1 MYQFRGVE
9 WAVSKIVL
17 VAFLLLFGSSS
28 LLAQVNASI
37 TGRVVDSSGAAVPQA
52 SVTVQSMETGE
63 IRTVTSDDSGSYRVL
78 QLPVGR
84 YSVKGE
90 KQGFKVRLQEGVNLV
105 VGQEAVVDLAL
116 EIGQVEQQV
125 TVTSEAPIV
134 NTTTEAVSGLV
145 DEQTV
150 KDLPL
155 NGRSFDNLIALNA
168 GAYSLTGLKNS
179 GAGEQQ
185 GNVFSVSGRRY
196 SENLFLLNGVE
207 YMGPSQVHSEPGG
220 VSGQLLGIDAV
231 REFNVLTDTYSA
243 EYGKRA
249 GGQIDIVTMSGTNQL
264 HGTVFEF
271 IRNSALDAKNYFD
284 HPIVGRIPPFKR
296 NQFGGALGGPI
307 QKDKTFVFGNYEGF
321 RQRLAVSDVS
331 FVPDANA
338 RLGILPCGV
347 ISPLPAGCSGTT
359 GTTPTAVPKLVTG
372 MLPFLTNYW
381 PAANGPELGG
391 GVAENFSNP
400 LQSIREDLG
409 IARVDHNFSEK
420 DTVGVSY
427 LIDDGYDQ
435 NPQANPLWY
444 QNVDIRS
451 QVLSIQETHI
461 FSPNVINNFTA
472 GYSRAS
478 FFFITPP
485 APGITIPTSL
495 AMITPV
501 DGGPQL
507 FGRISIGGTTNTTNG
522 GTITTGGSTLA
533 ADYHNFRNAFTYQDV
548 LQVIKGRNQFS
559 FGAWFQRL
567 RSNEFAPQDQ
577 AGVASFQ
584 TLTTLLQD
592 TLQSFLV
599 PPVQTRQDWRQWEG
613 AWFVEDKIQVRHNLT
628 ASLGLRHEFTNG
640 WNEASGHASNY
651 YFQNGILQT
660 NPVVGSSVYSQ
671 NNSRW
676 LFGPRVGLAWDV
688 FGNGKTSVR
697 AGFGTYYDIQD
708 SLGNTLDHNYPFNG
722 ILTYTAQPLL
732 PLIPVN
738 PSTPLPPIC
747 GPGVSPCSLFSPG
760 GIQQNIKTPTVEEW
774 NLSVEQGL
782 GGNMSLRLAYVGSH
796 GYREI
801 DSDNPNTIDPVVCAN
816 ASGCLAGGAAAFNA
830 PTNASLRSTVAQGT
844 TYIPVEPVPNT
855 FISTATWLDDLG
867 MSNYNAGSVELTRRM
882 AGGLQLKTSYTWAK
896 ELDIQD
902 GYSGD
907 PGVGSEQDFWH
918 AKLTGYGPSA
928 NNQEQRFVFSGSYQL
943 PIGRN
948 KPFLS
953 GVTGAADKLLSGWQ
967 VNSILTIATG
977 IPFGVT
983 SGVNQSGNASTGA
996 GTDRPSFAAGLN
1008 ASSPIVTPNP
1018 SQWPS
1023 LATPVWFTAQDF
1035 VLPQRGT
1042 FGNTGKNFLVG
1053 PNYRDVDFSIFK
1065 TTRVNEKLSAEF
1077 RAEAFNLFNRANFTN
1092 PLTGAQSVFSSATT
1106 YSPTAGVIQGTAN
1119 TSRQMQFG
1127 LKLIF

>member
-1 MYQFRGVE
+1 MKCGILRLF
-9 WAVSKIVL
+9 L
-17 VAFLLLFGSSS
+17 VALLLLVKSHSLFG
-28 LLAQVNASI
+28 QVNASI
-37 TGRVVDSSGAAVPQA
+37 TGRVLDSSGGAISQAA
-52 SVTVQSMETGE
+52 VTVQSVETGE
-63 IRTVTSDDSGSYRVL
+63 TRAVTTDDAGNYRVL

-84 YSVKGE
+84 YIVKTE
-90 KQGFKVRLQEGVNLV
+90 KQGFKVRVQEGVNLV
-105 VGQEAVVDLAL
+105 VGQEAVVDLTL
-116 EIGQVEQQV
+116 EVGQVEQQV
-125 TVTSEAPIV
+125 TVTGEAPIV

-145 DEQTV
+145 NEETV

-249 GGQIDIVTMSGTNQL
+249 GGQVNIVTMSGSNAL
-264 HGTVFEF
+264 HGAVFEF

-307 QKDKTFVFGNYEGF
+307 QKDKTFIFGNYEGF

-347 ISPLPAGCSGTT
+347 INPLPAGCTGTT
-359 GTTPTAVPKLVTG
+359 GTTPTVVPKLVNG
-372 MLPFLTNYW
+372 MLPYLKDYW
-381 PAANGPELGG
+381 PAPNGPELGG

-409 IARVDHNFSEK
+409 IVRVDHNFSGK
-420 DTVGVSY
+420 DTLGVSY
-427 LIDDGYDQ
+427 LIDDGYDL

-461 FSPNVINNFTA
+461 FSSNVINNFTA

-478 FFFITPP
+478 FFFVTPP
-485 APGITIPTSL
+485 APGVTIPVSL
-495 AMITPV
+495 AMIAPV

-533 ADYHNFRNAFTYQDV
+533 ADYHNFRNAFTYRDV
-548 LQVIKGRNQFS
+548 LQVIKGRNQLS

-577 AGVASFQ
+577 AGVASFT

-592 TLQSFLV
+592 NLQSFLV

-613 AWFVEDKIQVRHNLT
+613 AWFVEDKIQARRNLT
-628 ASLGLRHEFTNG
+628 VSLGLRHEFTNG
-640 WNEASGHASNY
+640 WNEALGHASNY
-651 YFQNGILQT
+651 YFLNGILQT
-660 NPVVGSSVYSQ
+660 NPVVGSSVYSE
-671 NNSRW
+671 NNSKW

-688 FGNGKTSVR
+688 FGNGKTSIR

-708 SLGNTLDHNYPFNG
+708 TLGNALDHNYPFNG
-722 ILTYTAQPLL
+722 ILTYTSQPLL

-747 GPGVSPCSLFSPG
+747 GPGVSFCSLFSPG
-760 GIQQNIKTPTVEEW
+760 GIQQNIKTPTIEEW
-774 NLSVEQGL
+774 NLSVEEGL
-782 GGNMSLRLAYVGSH
+782 GANMSLRFAYVGSH
-796 GYREI
+796 GYHEI
-801 DSDNPNTIDPVVCAN
+801 DSDNPNSIDPVVCTSP
-816 ASGCLAGGAAAFNA
+816 SGCLAGGSAAVANL
-830 PTNASLRSTVAQGT
+830 SLRSTVSQGT
-844 TYIPVEPVPNT
+844 TYIPVGTVPNP
-855 FISTATWLDDLG
+855 FVSVATWLDDLG
-867 MSNYNAGSVELTRRM
+867 MSNYNAGSVELIRRM
-882 AGGLQLKTSYTWAK
+882 AGGLQFKTSYTWAK

-928 NNQEQRFVFSGSYQL
+928 NNQDQRFVFSGSYQL
-943 PIGRN
+943 PIGRD
-948 KPFLS
+948 KPFLNGVS
-953 GVTGAADKLLSGWQ
+953 GALDKLVSGWQ
-967 VNSILTIATG
+967 VNSIVTIATG

-996 GTDRPSFAAGLN
+996 GTDRPSFAPGFTA
-1008 ASSPIVTPNP
+1008 ASPIVTGNP

-1023 LATPVWFTAQDF
+1023 LATPVWFNPRAF

-1065 TTRVNEKLSAEF
+1065 TTRVNERLSAEF
-1077 RAEAFNLFNRANFTN
+1077 RAEAFNLFNRVNFTN
-1092 PLTGAQSVFSSATT
+1092 PLTGAQAVFSSPTT
-1106 YSPTAGVIQGTAN
+1106 ISPTAAVIQATAN
-1119 TSRQMQFG
+1119 TSRQLQFG